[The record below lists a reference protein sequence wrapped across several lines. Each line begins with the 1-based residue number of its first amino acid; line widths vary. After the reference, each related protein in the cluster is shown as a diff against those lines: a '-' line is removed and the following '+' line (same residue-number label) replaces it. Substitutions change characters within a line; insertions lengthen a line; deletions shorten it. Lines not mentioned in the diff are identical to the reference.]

1 MDWLLLIAGL
11 LMALIAGVFLSFSDF
26 VMRGLAQAPAG
37 AGAAGMIGLNRTV
50 YKSVFM
56 ALLMGFVPVSI
67 ALAMLAVAHLDGP
80 AMAFAL
86 GGAILYLFGV
96 LAVTG
101 LGNVPMNQRLD
112 GLSQRNAELT
122 DYWVE
127 YAGRWTRLNH
137 IRTAASASTALSW
150 LIAAQLI

>member
-1 MDWLLLIAGL
+1 MDWVLLMAGL
-11 LMALIAGVFLSFSDF
+11 LMALMAGVFLSFSDF
-26 VMRGLAQAPAG
+26 VMRGLVQAPAG

-56 ALLMGFVPVSI
+56 ALLMGFVPAST
-67 ALAMLAVAHLDGP
+67 ALAVLAVTHMEGI
-80 AMAFAL
+80 AMGFTL
-86 GGAILYLFGV
+86 VGTSVYLIGV

-127 YAGRWTRLNH
+127 YARRWTRLNH
-137 IRTAASASTALSW
+137 IRTAASALTALSW